1 MMITAFLI
9 SLFSLLISKLSTS
22 FFISNNVNTN
32 NIQRTRPYK
41 LTTIM
46 MSDNDDNNDQSNT
59 KQNTMFERVIDDFI
73 GKRYGAGEA
82 FYGKRTSRL
91 TEEEYA
97 KTKGGQKRIYD
108 KNAPMQDDAV
118 LIVGNVKDIGQ
129 WIAFE
134 LNDKGFNIRIACT
147 KLKDASDVLGYT
159 TFLTQILRYYQH
171 YTSYTYHICLLCI

>member
-1 MMITAFLI
+1 
-9 SLFSLLISKLSTS
+9 
-22 FFISNNVNTN
+22 
-32 NIQRTRPYK
+32 
-41 LTTIM
+41 